1 MHRTQSDLLL
11 ELDQR
16 LRFEKLLVD
25 ISARFINLPA
35 EQVDDAIEDAL
46 RQICD
51 RLGFDMSSLWQ
62 CTGDEHQEMRLTHL
76 FGPPEGPHPS
86 ADIDAVGMFPWIYQQ
101 MMGGRTLNILTEQLP
116 PEAARDQE
124 SRRAYG
130 IKSAVNI
137 PLSAGG
143 GPVVGVLTFNCLS
156 RERLVTDEEVRRL
169 GLVAQML
176 ANVLVRKKMEETL
189 LKNEERLSLAI
200 DSAEAGIWEYDC
212 SEEVFWV
219 NRRTAEIFGF
229 PPGEQ
234 ASWASIQALIHPDD
248 LEMVRQALADAASV
262 EGTTRVEY
270 RIRKEPE
277 GEIWLLSSG
286 RPCFDQHGH
295 ATRVL
300 GMSVDISRRKSLE
313 NEIKQRLGEL
323 ENLRQRLEEEN
334 WYLREDLRAEK
345 GFEQIVG
352 RSKALHRVL
361 AKAGQVAETDS
372 TVLILGETG
381 TGKGLLANAIHQMS
395 PRRKKSFVTVN
406 CAALPQNLVES
417 ELFGREKGAFTG
429 AHARQIG
436 RFEIADG
443 GTIFLDEIGELPLE
457 LQSKLLRVL
466 QEGEFERLGSPKT
479 VRIDVRVIAATGK
492 VLLEEVRN
500 RRFREDLYYRLNVFP
515 LTIPPLRER
524 SEDIPL
530 LVNHFVQKFAGRMG
544 KRIET
549 IPKAV
554 LGRMLQ
560 YGWPGNI
567 RELEHLVERSV
578 IISPGSTLVLGDQL
592 QQGSSAAA
600 GTDTERD
607 LASIERRHITRI
619 LHEVGWKID
628 GPGGAALILG
638 INPSTLRFRMKKLGI
653 VRPL

>member
-1 MHRTQSDLLL
+1 MHRNQSDLLL
-11 ELDQR
+11 ELDLR
-16 LRFEKLLVD
+16 LRFEKLLAD

-46 RQICD
+46 RQICE

-62 CTGDEHQEMRLTHL
+62 CSGGEHQEMRLTHL
-76 FGPPEGPHPS
+76 FGPPEGPRPS

-101 MMGGRTLNILTEQLP
+101 MMSGRTLNILTEQLP
-116 PEAARDQE
+116 PEAARDQQ

-169 GLVAQML
+169 ELVAQML
-176 ANVLVRKKMEETL
+176 ASVLVRKRMEEAL
-189 LKNEERLSLAI
+189 LKSEERLSLAI
-200 DSAEAGIWEYDC
+200 DSAGAGIWEYDC
-212 SEEVFWV
+212 NTELFWV
-219 NRRTAEIFGF
+219 NSRTVQLFGF
-229 PPGEQ
+229 RPGEPV
-234 ASWASIQALIHPDD
+234 SWAGVQSLVHPDD
-248 LEMVRQALADAASV
+248 LEMVRQAMADAASTD
-262 EGTTRVEY
+262 GTTFVEY
-270 RIRKEPE
+270 RIRKNPDNEM
-277 GEIWLLSSG
+277 WLLSSG
-286 RPCFDQHGH
+286 RPCFDQHGR
-295 ATRVL
+295 ATRIL

-313 NEIKQRLGEL
+313 NELKQRLGEL
-323 ENLRQRLEEEN
+323 EKLRQRLEEEN
-334 WYLREDLRAEK
+334 WYLREDLRVEK

-352 RSKALHRVL
+352 KSRALRRVL
-361 AKAGQVAETDS
+361 TKAGQVAKTDS

-436 RFEIADG
+436 RFEVADG

-466 QEGEFERLGSPKT
+466 QEGEFERLGSPRT
-479 VRIDVRVIAATGK
+479 VRINVRVIAATGK
-492 VLLEEVRN
+492 VLLDEVRN

-524 SEDIPL
+524 VEDVPL
-530 LVNHFVQKFAGRMG
+530 LVSHFVQKFACRMG
-544 KRIET
+544 KRIEN
-549 IPKAV
+549 IPKTV
-554 LGRMLQ
+554 LSKMLQ

-578 IISPGSTLVLGDQL
+578 IISPGATLVLGDQL
-592 QQGSSAAA
+592 QRGSSAAA
-600 GTDTERD
+600 GPDTGRD

-619 LHEVGWKID
+619 LQETGWKID
-628 GPGGAALILG
+628 GPGGAAGILG

>member
-1 MHRTQSDLLL
+1 MRRTQSDLLL

-16 LRFEKLLVD
+16 LHFEKLLVE

-35 EQVDDAIEDAL
+35 EQVDDAIEDAQ
-46 RQICD
+46 RQICE
-51 RLGFDMSSLWQ
+51 RMGFDMSSLWQ
-62 CTGDEHQEMRLTHL
+62 CSGDKHQEMRLTHL
-76 FGPPEGPHPS
+76 FRPPDGPHPS
-86 ADIDAVGMFPWIYQQ
+86 ADMDAAVMFPWIYQQ
-101 MMGGRTLNILTEQLP
+101 MMSGRTLNILTEQLP
-116 PEAARDQE
+116 PEAARDRE

-143 GPVVGVLTFNCLS
+143 GPVVGILTFNCLS
-156 RERLVTDEEVRRL
+156 QERLVTDDEVRRL
-169 GLVAQML
+169 ELVAQIL
-176 ANVLVRKKMEETL
+176 ANVLVRKKMEEAL
-189 LKNEERLSLAI
+189 LKNEERLSMAI
-200 DSAEAGIWEYDC
+200 DSAEAGIWEFDC
-212 SEEVFWV
+212 NTEVFWV
-219 NRRTAEIFGF
+219 NRRTIELFGF

-234 ASWASIQALIHPDD
+234 VSWASIQPMVHPDD
-248 LEMVRQALADAASV
+248 LEMVQQALADAASIK
-262 EGTTRVEY
+262 GTTRVEY
-270 RIRKEPE
+270 RIRKESGSE
-277 GEIWLLSSG
+277 RWLLSSG
-286 RPCFDQHGH
+286 RPCFDQRGQV
-295 ATRVL
+295 TRVL
-300 GMSVDISRRKSLE
+300 GMSVDISRRKALE
-313 NEIKQRLGEL
+313 NELKQRLAEL

-334 WYLREDLRAEK
+334 WYLREDLRVEK

-352 RSKALHRVL
+352 KSKVLRRLL
-361 AKAGQVAETDS
+361 AKASQVAETDS
-372 TVLILGETG
+372 TVLIFGETG
-381 TGKGLLANAIHQMS
+381 TGKGLLAHAIHRMS
-395 PRRKKSFVTVN
+395 PRQKKSFVTVN
-406 CAALPQNLVES
+406 CAALPPNLVES

-436 RFEIADG
+436 RFEVADG

-466 QEGEFERLGSPKT
+466 QEGEFERLGSPRT
-479 VRIDVRVIAATGK
+479 VHIDVRVIAATGK

-524 SEDIPL
+524 GEDIPL

-549 IPKAV
+549 IPKTV
-554 LGRMLQ
+554 LSKMLQ

-578 IISPGSTLVLGDQL
+578 IISQGTTLVLGDQL
-592 QQGSSAAA
+592 QQGFSAVADD
-600 GTDTERD
+600 DTERD

-619 LHEVGWKID
+619 LRETGWKID
-628 GPGGAALILG
+628 GPGGTAIILG